1 MTDAQLRLDDA
12 QVALRQ
18 RREAAKAE
26 ALIKTFFREL
36 SAPNTLDLSVIREAE
51 RFPEKRIYRQTLVP
65 ERERVRNRLLVG
77 CDHFSQITTQHFH
90 TSLLRRLAW
99 EI

>member
-1 MTDAQLRLDDA
+1 MAQLRLDDT
-12 QVALRQ
+12 QIALRQ

-77 CDHFSQITTQHFH
+77 CDHFSQITT
-90 TSLLRRLAW
+90 
-99 EI
+99 